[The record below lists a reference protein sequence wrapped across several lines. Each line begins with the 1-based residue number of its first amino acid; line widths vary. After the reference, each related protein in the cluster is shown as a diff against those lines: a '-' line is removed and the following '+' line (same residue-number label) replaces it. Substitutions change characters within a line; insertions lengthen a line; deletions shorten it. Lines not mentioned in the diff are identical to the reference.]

1 MTNKTKYLIG
11 GAIAV
16 AAVYFLFFYEG
27 KKVKLKYNFVA
38 NFNKNAQEPE
48 SGDVKMANFRIPR
61 WANKDYEVT
70 ADNISSLLKGRTVVV
85 KNAEG
90 KKAGTAKV
98 RRVFNYSG
106 QYAGSDQGDIIVQ
119 LDMKYDDVMPKAKIH
134 DQGPNQG
141 LGTLVTA

>member
-1 MTNKTKYLIG
+1 MSNTTKYLIG

-16 AAVYFLFFYEG
+16 AAVYFLFFYSG

-38 NFNKNAQEPE
+38 NFNKNGQVPE

-70 ADNISSLLKGRTVVV
+70 ADNISSLLKGRTMVV

-98 RRVFNYSG
+98 TRVFNYSG
-106 QYAGSDQGDIIVQ
+106 QYAQNSQGDIIVQ
-119 LDMKYDDVMPKAKIH
+119 LDMKFDDVTPTAKVSESE
-134 DQGPNQG
+134 